1 MFLNAKITF
10 YFGLQLLG
18 EKYYR
23 KIRSICNNITAQ
35 AFKLKTTPNNMAKSQ
50 VYTRTGDKG
59 LTTIIGGSR
68 VPKYTLRLEAYGT
81 VDELSSFIGN
91 LVADDS
97 VIDEQRYDL
106 LKVQNMLFN
115 IGGYLATPPEIRKPE
130 VAGLTQENIEEMER
144 WIDAMD
150 SQLPQLHNFIIPGGC
165 KASAKANMAR
175 TVCRRAERRVLQ
187 LAAEEEINT
196 LVLAYINRL
205 SDYLFVIGRYLN
217 KFADYEEIV
226 WQKPENIG

>member
-1 MFLNAKITF
+1 MGKSKI
-10 YFGLQLLG
+10 
-18 EKYYR
+18 
-23 KIRSICNNITAQ
+23 
-35 AFKLKTTPNNMAKSQ
+35 
-50 VYTRTGDKG
+50 YTRTGDG
-59 LTTIIGGSR
+59 ILTSIIGGDR
-68 VPKYTLRLEAYGT
+68 IPKYSLRLEAYGT

-115 IGGYLATPPEIRKPE
+115 IGGYLATPPSIRKPE
-130 VAGLTQENIEEMER
+130 VAGLSQEDISAMES
-144 WIDAMD
+144 WIDDMD
-150 SQLPQLHNFIIPGGC
+150 DQLPRLNNFIIPGGC

-187 LAAEEEINT
+187 LASEEDINP
-196 LVLAYINRL
+196 LVFSYLNRL

-217 KFADYEEIV
+217 KFANYEEIM
-226 WQKPENIG
+226 WQKTENL